1 MAAKCEETEAFCEK
15 KTKKKFSSTSV
26 CSISINKKKKSA
38 KIKLVKNTRRYQ
50 RQPPKTGSSG
60 KIIDGIAHYSL
71 KITKKLQKNACI
83 ISRIIYNIEE

>member
-15 KTKKKFSSTSV
+15 RPKRNLAVHLCAVYPF
-26 CSISINKKKKSA
+26 NKKKKSA

-60 KIIDGIAHYSL
+60 ETIDGIAHYSL